1 MRLALPSKGELEGPT
16 MRFLEAAGLAVD
28 RPNERQYTGTIPA
41 LDGCQVL
48 FQRAADI
55 PVKVEEGSAD
65 AAITGY
71 DAVMEHARQDGGT
84 VVLMPE
90 LGYSRCALVLAV
102 PDGWL
107 DVASFADLADVA
119 QEFRDAGRALRIAT
133 KYPRLTGRFFAE
145 RGVTDIRLVP
155 ASGALEAAPA
165 MGYADLIADLTS
177 SGTTLRENRLKTIAG
192 GTILESQACLVAN
205 RIALR
210 NRAVR
215 ARITGMMEAIEAR
228 LRASG
233 YRSLVAN
240 LHLPDEAAIGRA
252 LAPRPD
258 LLGLA
263 GPTIA
268 RVHSPDG
275 SPAWAVTVVIA
286 QRLVPETVAFL
297 RSAGASSITVE
308 TPQFLYLA
316 ESKAVR
322 QLERLMEDEA

>member
-16 MRFLEAAGLAVD
+16 MRFLDAAGLAVD
-28 RPNERQYTGTIPA
+28 RPNERQYTGSIPS
-41 LDGCQVL
+41 LPGTQVL

-55 PVKVEEGSAD
+55 PIKVEEGSAD

-71 DAVMEHARQDGGT
+71 DAVMEHARHDGRT
-84 VVLMPE
+84 VVLMPR
-90 LGYSRCALVLAV
+90 LGYSRCELVLAV

-119 QEFRDAGRALRIAT
+119 QEFRDEGKALRVAT
-133 KYPRLTGRFFAE
+133 KYTRLTSQFFTS

-205 RIALR
+205 RQSLR
-210 NRAVR
+210 NAAVR
-215 ARITGMMEAIEAR
+215 ERIIQMLEAIEAR
-228 LRASG
+228 MRASG

-240 LHLPDEAAIGRA
+240 LHLPDEAAIAEA

-268 RVHSPDG
+268 RVHGPGG
-275 SPAWAVTVVIA
+275 SPAWAVTVVVGRA
-286 QRLVPETVAFL
+286 LVPEAVAFL
-297 RSAGASSITVE
+297 RRAGASSITVE

-316 ESKAVR
+316 GSEAVR
-322 QLERLMEDEA
+322 DLERLMEGDA